1 MFWKV
6 FVSANIKEVFG
17 WHACPIIVGVRKVIF
32 MGFFLIIYSNFK
44 KKLENKELCNEIP
57 N

>member
-6 FVSANIKEVFG
+6 FLSANIKEVFG
-17 WHACPIIVGVRKVIF
+17 WHACPIIMGVRKVIF
-32 MGFFLIIYSNFK
+32 MGFFNNLFQFQKN
-44 KKLENKELCNEIP
+44 LENKELCNDIP